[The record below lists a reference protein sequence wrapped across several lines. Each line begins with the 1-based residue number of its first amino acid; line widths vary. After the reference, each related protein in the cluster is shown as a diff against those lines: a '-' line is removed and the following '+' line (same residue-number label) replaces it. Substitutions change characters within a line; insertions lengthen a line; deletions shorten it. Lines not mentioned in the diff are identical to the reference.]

1 MNPMA
6 IIPSN
11 TAASCKRLIIS
22 SRFSS
27 MTYSEPEALLAR
39 QHSLKDKLG
48 ASSALANE
56 LQGKGQAKLNLLILI
71 GDTMSVR
78 EFLAKDGKNFAF
90 RLG

>member
-22 SRFSS
+22 SRISS
-27 MTYSEPEALLAR
+27 ITYFEREALLAH

-48 ASSALANE
+48 ASSALANK
-56 LQGKGQAKLNLLILI
+56 LHRKGRAKLNLLILV
-71 GDTMSVR
+71 GDTMNVR
-78 EFLAKDGKNFAF
+78 EFLAKDGKNVAF